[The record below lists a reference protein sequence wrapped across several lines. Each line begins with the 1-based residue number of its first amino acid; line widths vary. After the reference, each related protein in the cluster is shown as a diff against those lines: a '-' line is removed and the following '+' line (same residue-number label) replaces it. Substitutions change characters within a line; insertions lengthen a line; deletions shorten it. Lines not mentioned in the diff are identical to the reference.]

1 MAIYATWDY
10 YTQQY
15 YGTAVAQASWDYMAN
30 RAGVFLDAISD
41 RRIAAVIEADEDA
54 DMIDK
59 IKQAACAVVEE
70 LAKIESAGGIVT
82 SERVGQYA
90 VTYAEA
96 ETRTSQQSRLAR
108 AARLH
113 LHDTDLLYRGV
124 E

>member
-10 YTQQY
+10 YTQKY
-15 YGTAVAQASWDYMAN
+15 YGSAVAQASWDYMAN

-41 RRIAAVIEADEDA
+41 GRIAAVTEAGED
-54 DMIDK
+54 DDLIDK
-59 IKQAACAVVEE
+59 IRQAACAVVEE
-70 LAKIESAGGIVT
+70 LAKIESAGGVVS
-82 SERVGQYA
+82 SERVGQYSI
-90 VTYAEA
+90 TYAEA
-96 ETRTSQQSRLAR
+96 ETRTSQQDRMAR